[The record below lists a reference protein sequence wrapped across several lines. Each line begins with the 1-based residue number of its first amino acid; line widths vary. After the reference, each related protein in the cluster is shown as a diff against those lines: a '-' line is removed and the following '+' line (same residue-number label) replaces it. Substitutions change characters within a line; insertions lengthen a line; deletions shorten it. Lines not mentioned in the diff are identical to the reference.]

1 MTHSQ
6 HQTQASA
13 AGDEKAYQNTVQ
25 NRLVQNQAQRQ
36 RELDLQYLSQALDLA
51 RLSPPKPTNFR
62 VGCVIV
68 ASLTGTFG
76 GNTEPQTQKQPRVLS
91 TGYTLELPGNTHA
104 EQCALAKLAAKHNLP
119 EERVCE
125 CPEFSGWT
133 LGPEPDSRAEADTE
147 AQRAGV
153 IVTLYTSLEPCA
165 KRLSGNK
172 SCVER
177 ILATR
182 SSSGGS
188 GAPST
193 TGSGVRGI
201 HRIVYGAKE
210 PDTFVQKST
219 ATKILEEAGIQVDY
233 VGDLQAEILRV
244 AMEGHQN
251 QDQEGQRSNIMER
264 GSGSV
269 TQSQENEQGQGQ
281 GQSQAQPRATGT
293 NIDDISPEERRRQ
306 EALPRNPKKRMMEV
320 DVPPRS

>member
-1 MTHSQ
+1 MSHSH
-6 HQTQASA
+6 HQAQSST
-13 AGDEKAYQNTVQ
+13 GGEKAYGIKD
-25 NRLVQNQAQRQ
+25 QNQAERQ

-68 ASLTGTFG
+68 AIPTSV
-76 GNTEPQTQKQPRVLS
+76 QAQAQPRVLS

-104 EQCALAKLAAKHNLP
+104 EQCALAKLAARHNLP

-133 LGPEPDSRAEADTE
+133 LGPEPDSTAGADTE

-188 GAPST
+188 ESSST
-193 TGSGVRGI
+193 TGTGVRGI

-233 VGDLQAEILRV
+233 VGDLEAEILRV

-251 QDQEGQRSNIMER
+251 QDQEGQRSNVTEA

-269 TQSQENEQGQGQ
+269 TQSHENRESQGQHQ
-281 GQSQAQPRATGT
+281 GQSQAQPQPRTTGT
-293 NIDDISPEERRRQ
+293 NIDDISPEERKRQ

-320 DVPPRS
+320 NVPPRS